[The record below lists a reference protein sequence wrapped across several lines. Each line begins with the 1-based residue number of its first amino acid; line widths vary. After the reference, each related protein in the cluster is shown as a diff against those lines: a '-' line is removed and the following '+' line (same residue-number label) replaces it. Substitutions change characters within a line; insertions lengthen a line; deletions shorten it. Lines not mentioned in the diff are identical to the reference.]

1 MTTMM
6 HVTTM
11 VLKMLVVV
19 MLHDDQGE
27 NDHDRAATAGDA

>member
-1 MTTMM
+1 MM
-6 HVTTM
+6 LVTTM

-27 NDHDRAATAGDA
+27 KDHDHAATAGDAR